1 MPRVNTTDEVFKKT
15 EQVVGKPETTKHNI
29 NEEYL
34 RNAPQVCPLRL
45 LPLDIAL
52 TYNSTHQQNTDH
64 SINQHKQ
71 TYPSRRRM
79 SVSAKEGASEGELG
93 RTRMREGSLADLE
106 EAEPHEGLGRQK
118 MEGELAEIAQEDA
131 VHR

>member
-1 MPRVNTTDEVFKKT
+1 MKNTCAVHLRSVRYVFFSRYSADV
-15 EQVVGKPETTKHNI
+15 Q
-29 NEEYL
+29 Y
-34 RNAPQVCPLRL
+34 
-45 LPLDIAL
+45 
-52 TYNSTHQQNTDH
+52 TYQQNTDH

-79 SVSAKEGASEGELG
+79 SVSVKEGASEGELA
-93 RTRMREGSLADLE
+93 RTRMGEGSLGDLE

-131 VHR
+131 IHR